1 MATRGGFRG
10 SAGARPPDADDF
22 KLRLKSKSTVVSLIS
37 IAHHQLTTFL
47 HGRVP
52 LPSNEGCGPALLSA
66 LHTSNHAPTNAM
78 TTEHGDTPR
87 MRRDAADG
95 NAKRTTGD
103 VDDDTMRAEDNAEG
117 PGPGPSSPI
126 SPNTSTSSHA
136 TIASLQ
142 STRSCAT
149 DGSSVTSASARSK
162 TTAGKGFDTA
172 TAVGEEYA
180 EAVGDVDSD
189 TGVGTAGDLD
199 GDAGDVDGDGGAR

>member
-1 MATRGGFRG
+1 
-10 SAGARPPDADDF
+10 
-22 KLRLKSKSTVVSLIS
+22 
-37 IAHHQLTTFL
+37 
-47 HGRVP
+47 
-52 LPSNEGCGPALLSA
+52 
-66 LHTSNHAPTNAM
+66 M

-95 NAKRTTGD
+95 IAKRTTGD
-103 VDDDTMRAEDNAEG
+103 VDDDATRAEDNAEG

-126 SPNTSTSSHA
+126 SPNTSTSSHV

-149 DGSSVTSASARSK
+149 DGSSATSASARIK